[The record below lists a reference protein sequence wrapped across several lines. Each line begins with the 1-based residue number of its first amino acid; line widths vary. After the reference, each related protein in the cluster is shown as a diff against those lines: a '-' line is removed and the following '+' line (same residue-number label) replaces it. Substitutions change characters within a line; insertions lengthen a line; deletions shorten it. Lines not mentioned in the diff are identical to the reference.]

1 MASSPHEAAEVEL
14 LLPLSSP
21 HEAAE
26 VELLLPLSSSQEAAE
41 VELLLPLSSPHE
53 AAEVEL
59 LLPLSSAQEAVEDAM
74 ILSSSLRLFAVV
86 VGTLSS
92 GDQAA
97 VASLAEARSAQSRV
111 SESAQPET
119 EKQKLNVGQKADGI
133 LLRMRSSLVDR
144 APVCQCTSFNF
155 PGVRSQ
161 HPSAQWNLRGGR

>member
-1 MASSPHEAAEVEL
+1 MVGTTASRSLPPEVLMRVRSRVAVRSSGGSPRSQNMASSP
-14 LLPLSSP
+14 
-21 HEAAE
+21 
-26 VELLLPLSSSQEAAE
+26 QEAAE

-59 LLPLSSAQEAVEDAM
+59 LLPLSSPHEAAEVELL
-74 ILSSSLRLFAVV
+74 LSSSLRLFSV

-119 EKQKLNVGQKADGI
+119 EKQKLNVGQKADEICCG
-133 LLRMRSSLVDR
+133 
-144 APVCQCTSFNF
+144 
-155 PGVRSQ
+155 
-161 HPSAQWNLRGGR
+161 

>member
-1 MASSPHEAAEVEL
+1 MRVRSRVAVRSSGGSPRSQNMASSPQEAAEVELLLPLSSPQEVAEVELFLPFCSPHEAAEVEL

-26 VELLLPLSSSQEAAE
+26 VELLLPLSS
-41 VELLLPLSSPHE
+41 PHE
-53 AAEVEL
+53 AVG
-59 LLPLSSAQEAVEDAM
+59 EDAM
-74 ILSSSLRLFAVV
+74 LLSSSLRLFAV

-119 EKQKLNVGQKADGI
+119 EKQKLNVGQKADEICCG
-133 LLRMRSSLVDR
+133 
-144 APVCQCTSFNF
+144 
-155 PGVRSQ
+155 
-161 HPSAQWNLRGGR
+161 